1 MKLTTKNMAIIAVVA
16 AVYAA
21 ITISQAAIGFGPIQF
36 RVAESLNLLAFFNP
50 IFVPA
55 VVLGVLIANL
65 FSPYGLIDI
74 IFGTLAT
81 AISLG
86 FVLLTKKTINNLFI
100 ASLWPTII
108 NAIIIPLVFLTY
120 YSGNILAISMMAFWP
135 FALSVAIGQFVVVT
149 VFGYTL
155 LKIMM
160 IKNQNFINMLGKL

>member
-1 MKLTTKNMAIIAVVA
+1 MAIIAVVA